1 MRFGG
6 FGPVALSLFPD
17 PVTGSYKD
25 PAWQSL
31 GEMLRMLLSPE
42 EYESAKRTTFNA
54 FYTSPTVIRAM
65 HEALGRLGVPREA
78 IVLEPGCGTGNFMA
92 LAPEGMRFIGVEL
105 DSLSGRIA
113 RTLHPAHDIR
123 IENFRDTKLPEGCID
138 AVIGNVPF
146 ADVKLEHRG
155 LRLSLHDFFFAK
167 AIDVLKPG
175 GVLALVTSHFTLD
188 KQNAA
193 VREYLAGRAD
203 FLGAIR
209 LPSDAFKREGTSVV
223 TDIVFLQRRGAGEPA
238 RHVDPA
244 WLETEPLPIEGALI
258 PINRY
263 FLKHPQMVLGAWS
276 RKDRLYDAGYSVIA
290 WGDLAVSLTA
300 AIRHLPEGVASP
312 VAAVSKQV
320 SFTPPPPERHL
331 AEGGFFIA
339 GDRTIHQLNGGQATP
354 VTYGGTVLKAHG
366 TMTGRRLAA
375 LVGLRDHTRRVLQS
389 QNEGWP
395 DRHRHDARRALNGA
409 YDLFVTAYGPINKTT
424 FSETSDGRMIRRMPN
439 LVKFREDPDA
449 MLVMSLEV
457 YDEVT
462 GSAVKAAIMQ
472 KDVVGRA
479 PPITAVQSAE
489 EGLLVSLD
497 HRGTVDLPYIATLY
511 GKSEERIIEE
521 LSDLIYHDPE
531 SKTWQTA
538 DAYLSGNVRAKLA
551 EARKAGPAYAR
562 NADAL
567 SAVQPE
573 DVLPGDIDANLGAPW
588 IPEHDIRDF
597 AAALFNVSPAAI
609 RVGHLK
615 KDAVWS
621 VDADSAAERSVAATA
636 ELGTVRANGVWLLE
650 QALNLK
656 TPVIYDTINHGD
668 REERVVNQEATLAAR
683 DKQKQIKERFRSW
696 VFAEPDRAD
705 RLIRLYN
712 DTYNNLRPRLFDG
725 SHLDFPGMNQTITL
739 HPHQVDAVWRA
750 VSSGNTLLAH
760 AVGAGKTFTMAAT
773 GMKMKQ
779 AGLIRKPLYAVPNHM
794 LEQFAREFMQLYPNA
809 KLLIAGK
816 DDLTRERRKFLTAKV
831 ASGEWDGIIVTH
843 SSFERIGMSRA
854 YQAKFLREQIQEYDQ
869 LLCDSAR
876 GDTARGNRN
885 IIKTIEKQKAN
896 REQRLKELL
905 AEDKKDDG
913 LVFDELGVD
922 HVFIDEAH
930 FFKNLETPTKMDRV
944 AGIQTGGSERA
955 FDLYMKAR
963 YLDERHAGHGV
974 TFATGTP
981 ISNTMVEMY
990 TVQRFLD
997 PEGLR
1002 SRGIEHF
1009 DAWAATFGE
1018 VVDTMEISPD
1028 GASLRPRSRF
1038 AKFTN
1043 LPELQQMFRAFAD
1056 VQTAEMLDLPRPRL
1070 ETGKAIVIACPMSD
1084 EQATLQGELVA
1095 RYDRLRTQKVDP
1107 RDDNA
1112 LAITTDGRKLALDA
1126 RMLTCAAPDHPG
1138 SKLNALV
1145 EQVAAIWRRTPA
1157 TRGTQMTFCDMG
1169 VNPTPWGYSA
1179 YEEIADKLVARG
1191 IPLRKLQPSA
1201 TPTPTP
1207 RSNRSSRGSGAVPSA
1222 CSSGAPRRWAPART
1236 SRNASWLSITSMPR
1250 GSQPRSSSARAASSA
1265 RETTTSKSPSTA
1277 TSPRDHSTPICG
1289 RHSRPRLG
1297 SSPR

>member
-1 MRFGG
+1 MAPGASRLSRPLLPGLDFDAPPARQQAWPAKPQARQDHRPRTPEPGPDARRGAPGEESHAPSPGPLFDRPQGQPRFRDGADRAGEAAHSTQTDGERCPGDGTRGATEAPVGRVADLLDLSRAAFPRRSQSLHPPSHTPRLAAQSRAPSKQSLLLFDRPAAQPPGATNSTANEPLARTNASPHQAPTAEPPQEDDLASASITSHPPLASGEKAKAKDLLDAIRTLKHLEHEGRPPTSDERQALMRFGG

-462 GSAVKAAIMQ
+462 GRRREGGHHAEGCRRPSAAHHRGAER
-472 KDVVGRA
+472 GRRLTRLPR
-479 PPITAVQSAE
+479 PPGHRGSPLHRHALREVRGE
-489 EGLLVSLD
+489 D
-497 HRGTVDLPYIATLY
+497 HRGA
-511 GKSEERIIEE
+511 
-521 LSDLIYHDPE
+521 
-531 SKTWQTA
+531 
-538 DAYLSGNVRAKLA
+538 
-551 EARKAGPAYAR
+551 
-562 NADAL
+562 
-567 SAVQPE
+567 
-573 DVLPGDIDANLGAPW
+573 
-588 IPEHDIRDF
+588 
-597 AAALFNVSPAAI
+597 
-609 RVGHLK
+609 
-615 KDAVWS
+615 
-621 VDADSAAERSVAATA
+621 
-636 ELGTVRANGVWLLE
+636 
-650 QALNLK
+650 
-656 TPVIYDTINHGD
+656 
-668 REERVVNQEATLAAR
+668 
-683 DKQKQIKERFRSW
+683 
-696 VFAEPDRAD
+696 
-705 RLIRLYN
+705 
-712 DTYNNLRPRLFDG
+712 LRP
-725 SHLDFPGMNQTITL
+725 H
-739 HPHQVDAVWRA
+739 
-750 VSSGNTLLAH
+750 
-760 AVGAGKTFTMAAT
+760 
-773 GMKMKQ
+773 
-779 AGLIRKPLYAVPNHM
+779 
-794 LEQFAREFMQLYPNA
+794 
-809 KLLIAGK
+809 
-816 DDLTRERRKFLTAKV
+816 
-831 ASGEWDGIIVTH
+831 
-843 SSFERIGMSRA
+843 
-854 YQAKFLREQIQEYDQ
+854 
-869 LLCDSAR
+869 
-876 GDTARGNRN
+876 
-885 IIKTIEKQKAN
+885 
-896 REQRLKELL
+896 
-905 AEDKKDDG
+905 
-913 LVFDELGVD
+913 
-922 HVFIDEAH
+922 
-930 FFKNLETPTKMDRV
+930 
-944 AGIQTGGSERA
+944 
-955 FDLYMKAR
+955 
-963 YLDERHAGHGV
+963 
-974 TFATGTP
+974 
-981 ISNTMVEMY
+981 
-990 TVQRFLD
+990 
-997 PEGLR
+997 
-1002 SRGIEHF
+1002 
-1009 DAWAATFGE
+1009 
-1018 VVDTMEISPD
+1018 
-1028 GASLRPRSRF
+1028 
-1038 AKFTN
+1038 
-1043 LPELQQMFRAFAD
+1043 
-1056 VQTAEMLDLPRPRL
+1056 LPRPRIKNVADRRCL
-1070 ETGKAIVIACPMSD
+1070 SLG
-1084 EQATLQGELVA
+1084 QRQGET
-1095 RYDRLRTQKVDP
+1095 RRSPEGRPGLRP
-1107 RDDNA
+1107 
-1112 LAITTDGRKLALDA
+1112 
-1126 RMLTCAAPDHPG
+1126 
-1138 SKLNALV
+1138 
-1145 EQVAAIWRRTPA
+1145 ERRRA
-1157 TRGTQMTFCDMG
+1157 FRR
-1169 VNPTPWGYSA
+1169 A
-1179 YEEIADKLVARG
+1179 ARG
-1191 IPLRKLQPSA
+1191 R
-1201 TPTPTP
+1201 
-1207 RSNRSSRGSGAVPSA
+1207 
-1222 CSSGAPRRWAPART
+1222 APRRHRRQ
-1236 SRNASWLSITSMPR
+1236 SRRPVDT
-1250 GSQPRSSSARAASSA
+1250 G
-1265 RETTTSKSPSTA
+1265 T
-1277 TSPRDHSTPICG
+1277 
-1289 RHSRPRLG
+1289 RHP
-1297 SSPR
+1297 